1 MVVFVETAVMDD
13 HHLDQFPEF
22 PSVKDRLMTF
32 RLGKDDLTDKIDFIV
47 CLGGDGK
54 KSLFV
59 SPLVTI
65 QDVPTLFRP
74 YITSPF
80 IY

>member
-1 MVVFVETAVMDD
+1 MVVFVEAAVMEDP
-13 HHLDQFPEF
+13 HLDQFSEF

-54 KSLFV
+54 SR
-59 SPLVTI
+59 S
-65 QDVPTLFRP
+65 
-74 YITSPF
+74 
-80 IY
+80 